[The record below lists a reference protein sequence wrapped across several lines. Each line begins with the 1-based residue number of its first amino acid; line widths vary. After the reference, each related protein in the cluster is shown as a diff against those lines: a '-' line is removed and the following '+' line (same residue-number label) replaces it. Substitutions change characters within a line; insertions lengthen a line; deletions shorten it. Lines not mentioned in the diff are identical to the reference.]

1 MPPADGTLV
10 KMMIVPYDTS
20 KAFADSQPSGPPY
33 VAQINP
39 AEFTDTVALQMN
51 SDETPQGADGN
62 EAKIK
67 GIEPRS
73 FTFDWKLVGIG
84 ALDVDGRHGGTPSSA
99 ETLQDRLDAFRET
112 VGFSGEVHR
121 QRFLHLIWGRLSIT
135 CALESYSV
143 NYKLFDSQGHPL
155 SAELSATFK
164 EHKDPEVQEKEKNL
178 ASPDITHGRVIHAGD
193 TLPNLAFGIY
203 RDPARYLDVARANGL
218 DTLRTLDVGSDL
230 ILPPVR

>member
-1 MPPADGTLV
+1 MAPVDGTLV
-10 KMMIVPYDTS
+10 KLMIVPYDTS
-20 KAFADSQPSGPPY
+20 KAFADSQPSGPPF

-39 AEFTDTVALQMN
+39 AEYTDAVQLQMN

-62 EAKIK
+62 EAKVK

-73 FTFDWKLVGIG
+73 FTLELKEEGSG
-84 ALDVDGRHGGTPSSA
+84 ALDVDGRHGSTPSSA
-99 ETLQDRLDAFRET
+99 QSLQDRLNAFRET

-121 QRFLHLIWGRLSIT
+121 QRFLHLVWGTLSVS

-143 NYKLFDSQGHPL
+143 NYKLFDPQGNPL
-155 SAELSATFK
+155 RADLSATFI

-178 ASPDITHGRVIHAGD
+178 ASPDITHGRLVHEGD
-193 TLPNLAFGIY
+193 TLPNVVYGIY
-203 RDPARYLDVARANGL
+203 RDPGRYLDVARANGL
-218 DTLRTLDVGSDL
+218 NTVRQLDSGSEL